1 MSEEREVEYTSEFIL
16 KLESIF
22 GTGFLS
28 PGGKEE
34 VAKIV
39 EGTDLSGKRVLDI
52 GVGIAGPA
60 CQLVSAHGAA
70 EVIGIDVED
79 PVLEHAGRTVA
90 AAGLESSVKLL
101 RVDPGRLPF
110 DDGSFDV
117 VFSKD
122 SIIHIPD
129 KAFLFGEI
137 YRVLKP
143 SGRVALSDWY
153 RSDEP
158 YTEEM
163 RNWLKASGLDL
174 AMTSIENDRS
184 LLASAGFLEVD
195 VIDRNEWFASFSKR
209 LAEDL
214 RGPEHSRLVDALGAE
229 AAEDWIGKAE
239 ARAVISAQ
247 GQLRPG
253 HLRGRKPASE

>member
-1 MSEEREVEYTSEFIL
+1 MAQVF
-16 KLESIF
+16 
-22 GTGFLS
+22 FLQV
-28 PGGKEE
+28 GKEE

-39 EGTDLSGKRVLDI
+39 DGTDLSGKKVLDI

-60 CQLVSAHGAA
+60 CALVSAHGAA
-70 EVIGIDVED
+70 QVIGIDVED

-90 AAGLESSVKLL
+90 AAGLEGRIELL
-101 RVDPGRLPF
+101 RVDAGRLPF

-153 RSDEP
+153 RSKEP

-163 RNWLKASGLDL
+163 RNWLKAAGLDF
-174 AMTSIENDRS
+174 AMTSIENGGS
-184 LLASAGFLEVD
+184 LLASAGFVEID

-209 LAEDL
+209 MAEDL
-214 RGPEHSRLVDALGAE
+214 RGPEHPRLVETLGAE
-229 AAEDWIGKAE
+229 AAEEWIEKAE

-253 HLRGRKPASE
+253 HLRGRKPASD